1 MSSSV
6 ERTHSGP
13 TALPNSLSASAN
25 TRVVTPGGSGGITN
39 LSIRPV
45 WTSPQHEGL
54 VASPEASQPAMILHL
69 STRSCQRVHRI
80 LPTAP
85 TTRHGT
91 GDHERGTGNGRDSE
105 ARVSWPALA
114 TFAF

>member
-13 TALPNSLSASAN
+13 TALPNSLRASAN
-25 TRVVTPGGSGGITN
+25 ARVVTPGGSGGITN
-39 LSIRPV
+39 LPISPV
-45 WTSPQHEGL
+45 WTKPQHKGL
-54 VASPEASQPAMILHL
+54 VTWPEAAKPGMILHL
-69 STRSCQRVHRI
+69 STRSCKGVNRI
-80 LPTAP
+80 FPTAP